1 MAGFNFKKVLLEGWC
16 KATSFHRTMKKIHI
30 IGILIIA
37 VAISIIM
44 STASDASV
52 YVSFTEAK
60 ARAHEGDDTKVH
72 VVGRLKKDPANHI
85 VGMQYDPVVDPNY
98 FSFVLVDTNRVEQQ
112 VIYYSPKPQ
121 DFDRS
126 EQVVITG
133 NMQGNTFVADKILL
147 KCPSKYTENEMPAK
161 TASL

>member
-1 MAGFNFKKVLLEGWC
+1 
-16 KATSFHRTMKKIHI
+16 MKRVHI
-30 IGILIIA
+30 VGILVIA
-37 VAISIIM
+37 VAIMIIM

-52 YVSFTEAK
+52 YVPFSEAQ
-60 ARAHEGDDTKVH
+60 ARAKEGDDTKVH
-72 VVGRLKKDPANHI
+72 VVGRLKKDAQGHI
-85 VGMQYDPVVDPNY
+85 VGMKYDPVLDPNY

-112 VIYYSPKPQ
+112 VVYYSPKPQ

-147 KCPSKYTENEMPAK
+147 KCPSKYTENEVKAE